1 MPLQNKETL
10 PKAKQTRELS
20 SFDKKN
26 QQQHYQQASSCHL
39 RQPGSHIN
47 QSITIR
53 ESVVQLLTRPG
64 QERQVLL
71 QIHYVYQARN
81 QVMTKQL

>member
-1 MPLQNKETL
+1 M
-10 PKAKQTRELS
+10 AKQTRELS
-20 SFDKKN
+20 SFDKRN

-39 RQPGSHIN
+39 RQPESHINQSIN

-71 QIHYVYQARN
+71 KIHYVYQARN